1 MQTDRGVLQN
11 RKPSW
16 WIVLA
21 DVKSNKVVVPPMKI
35 TDVPVAD
42 PQRGIDYRAYKIQ
55 FQAPQNVGLFTWKVV
70 VLSDTFV
77 GDEASRDVVLKIDDP
92 SVLNADD
99 ANDEDDISE
108 PEEDSLAG
116 QMALM
121 RGGSVKKSQP
131 QDDDEDDD
139 ESSTDDDE
147 EEKGDDSSSDSD
159 SD

>member
-1 MQTDRGVLQN
+1 MHAHGPAQN

-21 DVKSNKVVVPPMKI
+21 DVKSNKVVVPPMKV

-42 PQRGIDYRAYKIQ
+42 AGRGIDYRSYKIQ

-70 VLSDTFV
+70 VISDPFV

-92 SVLNADD
+92 AVLD
-99 ANDEDDISE
+99 AEDTNDDDISD
-108 PEEDSLAG
+108 PKEDSLAS
-116 QMALM
+116 QIALM
-121 RGGSVKKSQP
+121 RGGSVKKRP
-131 QDDDEDDD
+131 DGEEEDDDD

-147 EEKGDDSSSDSD
+147 GSLRCSGSRPSPT
-159 SD
+159 